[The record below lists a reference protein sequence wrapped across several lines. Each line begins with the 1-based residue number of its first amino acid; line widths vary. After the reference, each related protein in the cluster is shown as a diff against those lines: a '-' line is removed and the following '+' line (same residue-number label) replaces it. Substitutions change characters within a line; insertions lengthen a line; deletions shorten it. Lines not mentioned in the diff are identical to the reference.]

1 MGALQKLEDQLGQL
15 FKDLPAL
22 PKGAKDLLVQ
32 WWPYLALIIGVLQL
46 FAAWSLWQLANWS
59 NALVDYANRLGQ
71 YAPGYTAG
79 YSATDKMIIYV
90 GLALL
95 VINGVLFLMAFSP
108 LTKKL
113 KRGWDLL
120 FLASAINVVYAIVQ
134 VFMASR
140 GIFSFITSLIGSAI
154 GFYLLFQIR
163 DRYSSSKAQ
172 NTPS

>member
-22 PKGAKDLLVQ
+22 PKSAKDLLVQ

-59 NALVDYANRLGQ
+59 NAWIDAANKLSQ

-79 YSATDKMIIYV
+79 YSATDKIIIYV

-95 VINGVLFLMAFSP
+95 VVNAVIFLMAFSP

-120 FLASAINVVYAIVQ
+120 FLASVINIVYAIVQ
-134 VFMASR
+134 IFTASQ
-140 GIFSFITSLIGSAI
+140 GIGSFIMSLIGSAI

-163 DRYSSSKAQ
+163 DRYTSKKA
-172 NTPS
+172 